1 MAVVG
6 DDDEYARSADVTAT
20 CAARC
25 VGDVTARAVDRRFA
39 GVWQA
44 AWAALSVSAAL
55 VSVATFVLDSARFA
69 YPERPVL
76 YVAVCRYIRPPTTRA
91 ALTHTRAARSYS
103 QRNCAEHHDHSRRLH
118 QRLFY

>member
-6 DDDEYARSADVTAT
+6 DDDDEYARSADVTAT

-44 AWAALSVSAAL
+44 AWAALSVSASL
-55 VSVATFVLDSARFA
+55 VTVATFALDSARFA
-69 YPERPVL
+69 YPERPAL

-91 ALTHTRAARSYS
+91 ALTHTRRTK
-103 QRNCAEHHDHSRRLH
+103 
-118 QRLFY
+118 LFAT